1 MLIELSKGIT
11 LHPGTFTAVIAPE
24 KRILAALNSNA
35 DIQRFLFLYICGN
48 YSRIL
53 SGISRTST
61 NFEVRRPFTADQLLT
76 VIHEAGHTIVLV
88 EHDPTLFDGAER
100 LSGPIA
106 SALRQAGREALVIL
120 WAPASDRSFAALA
133 RQADRII
140 EIVSDDPG
148 PYRPGS
154 GSRRSC
160 RQGGVVPGAQTTLE
174 VS

>member
-1 MLIELSKGIT
+1 MLIELSRGVT

-24 KRILAALNSNA
+24 KKILSALNSNR
-35 DIQRFLFLYICGN
+35 DLQRYLFLYVSGN

-53 SGISRTST
+53 SGISRTSA

-76 VIHEAGHTIVLV
+76 VVHESGHTIVFV
-88 EHDPTLFDGAER
+88 EHDPTLFDGADR
-100 LSGPIA
+100 LLDPVA

-133 RQADRII
+133 RRADRII
-140 EIVSDDPG
+140 EIIPEDPPQYGFRARG
-148 PYRPGS
+148 P
-154 GSRRSC
+154 C
-160 RQGGVVPGAQTTLE
+160 REGGGTPGAQKTLE

>member
-24 KRILAALNSNA
+24 KKILSALNDNR
-35 DIQRFLFLYICGN
+35 DLQRFLFLYICGN
-48 YSRIL
+48 YSRLL
-53 SGISRTST
+53 SGISRTSS

-76 VIHEAGHTIVLV
+76 VLGEAGHTVIFV
-88 EHDPTLFDGAER
+88 EHDPTLFDGAGR
-100 LSGPIA
+100 LLDPVA
-106 SALRQAGREALVIL
+106 SVLRQAGHESLVIL

-140 EIVSDDPG
+140 EIVLSDPAPG
-148 PYRPGS
+148 TPAFR
-154 GSRRSC
+154 SRHR
-160 RQGGVVPGAQTTLE
+160 GATGRDIPKVQRTLE